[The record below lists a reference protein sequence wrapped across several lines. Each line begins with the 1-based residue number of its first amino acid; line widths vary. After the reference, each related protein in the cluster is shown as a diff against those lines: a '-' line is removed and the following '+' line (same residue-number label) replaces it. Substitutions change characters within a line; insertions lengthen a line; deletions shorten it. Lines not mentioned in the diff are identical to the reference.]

1 MKKLIAAI
9 MALSLSVLAKAQQEI
24 KMEEL
29 NKHTGDSVTVCTKIF
44 GGIYL
49 ERSKGAPTLLDAGGK
64 YPDAP
69 LTILIW
75 GDTRKQFKEAPDFF
89 YKNKDVCI
97 TGRIKL
103 YKGKPE
109 IEIYDEKQIKIGE

>member
-1 MKKLIAAI
+1 MKKKILVFG
-9 MALSLSVLAKAQQEI
+9 ALFLTVLVKAQQDI
-24 KMEEL
+24 KIDEL
-29 NKHTGDSVTVCTKIF
+29 SKHTGDSVKVCTKIF

-49 ERSKGAPTLLDAGGK
+49 DRSNGSPTLLDAGGK

-75 GDTRKQFKEAPDFF
+75 GDTRKQFKEAPDSF
-89 YKNKDVCI
+89 YKDKDVCI

-103 YKGKPE
+103 YKDRPE
-109 IEIYDEKQIKIGE
+109 IVIYDEKQIQVEK

>member
-1 MKKLIAAI
+1 MTLVLF
-9 MALSLSVLAKAQQEI
+9 LSIFAKAQQEVKI
-24 KMEEL
+24 DDL
-29 NKHTGDSVTVCTKIF
+29 NNHTGDSIKVCTKIF

-49 ERSKGAPTLLDAGGK
+49 EKSKGAPTLLDAGGK

-69 LTILIW
+69 LTLLIW
-75 GDTRKQFKEAPDFF
+75 GEARKQFKEAPDYF

-109 IEIYDEKQIKIGE
+109 IEIFNEKQIQVTQ